1 MSRLSRLVDKELL
14 TDELFM
20 CLDESQVLDNLEDEE
35 LEELAVMLAD
45 TVYAFL
51 GNLDTEDIDDTSES
65 T

>member
-1 MSRLSRLVDKELL
+1 
-14 TDELFM
+14 
-20 CLDESQVLDNLEDEE
+20 
-35 LEELAVMLAD
+35 MLAD